1 MSSPQFNESINYNIL
16 GGCHTIPS
24 PSTNTSRFFFFLPR
38 QNFTSPIKD
47 AFSYLNIL
55 KRDIAKMLSPFLPIL
70 IYIQIFTRRHRS
82 LLQDRGQFFIRNVCS
97 IDSHCGRKAAEKRSL
112 FASVI
117 ANCEERLCPV
127 FSRNFYTEKLSLIR
141 FSGAPFINGECRC
154 SSGI

>member
-1 MSSPQFNESINYNIL
+1 MSSPQFNESINYNIQ

-24 PSTNTSRFFFFLPR
+24 PSTNSSHFFFLPR

-55 KRDIAKMLSPFLPIL
+55 KRDIAKMLPIPSNS
-70 IYIQIFTRRHRS
+70 YIHPDFYEALRS

-97 IDSHCGRKAAEKRSL
+97 IDSHCGRKAAAKRSL

-117 ANCEERLCPV
+117 ANCEERLAL
-127 FSRNFYTEKLSLIR
+127 FSTGI
-141 FSGAPFINGECRC
+141 FIPKNCR
-154 SSGI
+154 